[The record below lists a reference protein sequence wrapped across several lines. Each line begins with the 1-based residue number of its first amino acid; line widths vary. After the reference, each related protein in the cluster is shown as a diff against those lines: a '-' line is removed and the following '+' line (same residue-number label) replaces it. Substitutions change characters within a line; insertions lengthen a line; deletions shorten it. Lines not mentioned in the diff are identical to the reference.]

1 MLDIIQM
8 AFGDLN
14 KFNDSVRSILHAI
27 AACHA
32 SDGEK
37 RGTCSAQDWLRACPR
52 DWMRYHEWKVPED
65 SPIPSMPSPAADG
78 VPVLPE
84 DSPIPSMPSPK
95 KYQWLS

>member
-37 RGTCSAQDWLRACPR
+37 RGTSERDALGCAWSYGLLRRLR
-52 DWMRYHEWKVPED
+52 DLTQ
-65 SPIPSMPSPAADG
+65 G
-78 VPVLPE
+78 V
-84 DSPIPSMPSPK
+84 
-95 KYQWLS
+95 QT